1 MPGDDVE
8 DLKGGAAGG
17 SIRMVRVGDE
27 MDYCQQGRGRHDNL
41 RPYCVAW
48 CGQERPASAV
58 HGGLIGVGK
67 HMVPTLMRSDRLVG
81 QVLCL
86 KSTSTECED
95 SGGQQGL
102 EDAEAVEGRSAAVKQ
117 DPAKILLTVPLCTQ
131 ERKKIAIRRRIKE
144 H

>member
-27 MDYCQQGRGRHDNL
+27 MDV
-41 RPYCVAW
+41 RPVF
-48 CGQERPASAV
+48 AV

-117 DPAKILLTVPLCTQ
+117 DPAKILLTVPLRI
-131 ERKKIAIRRRIKE
+131 EIANS
-144 H
+144 